1 MSCFLQEYNSYWYS
15 CESKLIDMT
24 LTSLN
29 ISLNVWNSNKNDIFT
44 CYISPLLCSL
54 SILPVA
60 NSQFFTSTPIIFFLV
75 SAPATRI
82 KTRFSIQRKA
92 AFSGQCQHL
101 RRPQI
106 PRPHSLNRQRSSKS
120 SHSKN
125 MLLPHH
131 QNLNLPPHHGTWDAC
146 PLLQASTCRRSTTTP
161 SSAPCCGG
169 DDMTRLL
176 TASKRRCANCTQ
188 PGGGRTV

>member
-1 MSCFLQEYNSYWYS
+1 MFEIQTGALFIYCFI
-15 CESKLIDMT
+15 SKRWHFIPRF
-24 LTSLN
+24 
-29 ISLNVWNSNKNDIFT
+29 IFKNDIFT

-60 NSQFFTSTPIIFFLV
+60 NSQFFTSTPIIV

-131 QNLNLPPHHGTWDAC
+131 QNLNLPLHHGT
-146 PLLQASTCRRSTTTP
+146 
-161 SSAPCCGG
+161 
-169 DDMTRLL
+169 
-176 TASKRRCANCTQ
+176 
-188 PGGGRTV
+188 